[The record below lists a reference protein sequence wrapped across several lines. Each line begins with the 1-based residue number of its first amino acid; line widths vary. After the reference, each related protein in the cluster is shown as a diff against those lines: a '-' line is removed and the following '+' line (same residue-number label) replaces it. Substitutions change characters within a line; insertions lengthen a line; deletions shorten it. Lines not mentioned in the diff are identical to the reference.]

1 MCLSASRNLG
11 ANRTHPSRFRRW
23 VRCLSVPLALFGLV
37 GTGFAQPAEQER
49 PLSPAQI
56 ALFATPHLKPITQP
70 ETLEYRFE
78 RTGIEP
84 FADTVTLHIAEIHPD
99 GSKYVNFDFLTGE
112 HHAFYPAVDNFT
124 GNPLLMVFLEHD
136 VQEMRQQIGVAATY
150 FRNRVRE
157 AFVDHAVIADST
169 IETGGKTVPARQITL
184 KPFTDDRRFE
194 KFPAI
199 RGKTYSFILSDQ
211 IPGQFQAIKVE
222 MPADPETNAPAWSEQ
237 ITFAGEKP

>member
-1 MCLSASRNLG
+1 MQRVA
-11 ANRTHPSRFRRW
+11 A
-23 VRCLSVPLALFGLV
+23 PLVIFGLA
-37 GTGFAQPAEQER
+37 GGALAQPAESDPHDR

-56 ALFATPHLKPITQP
+56 ALFETPHLKPITHP

-78 RTGIEP
+78 RIGLEP
-84 FADTVTLHIAEIHPD
+84 FADTVAVHIAEIYPD
-99 GSKYVNFDFLTGE
+99 GTKSVNFDFLTGE
-112 HHAFYPAVDNFT
+112 RHAFYPAVDHFA

-136 VQEMRQQIGVAATY
+136 VQEMRQQIGVAASY

-157 AFVDHAVIADST
+157 AFIDRAVIADST
-169 IETGGKTVPARQITL
+169 VESDGKTLPARQITL
-184 KPFTDDRRFE
+184 KPFAEDRRFE

-199 RGKTYSFILSDQ
+199 RDKTYSFILSDQ

-237 ITFAGEKP
+237 VTFAGEKP